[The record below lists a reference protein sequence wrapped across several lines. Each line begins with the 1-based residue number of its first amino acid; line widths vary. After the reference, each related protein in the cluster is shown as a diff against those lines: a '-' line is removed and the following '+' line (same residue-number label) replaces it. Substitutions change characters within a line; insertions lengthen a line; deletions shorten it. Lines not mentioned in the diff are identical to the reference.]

1 VTEPIL
7 EGRDLRMEYG
17 GATVLDVPAVAV
29 GRGEIFA
36 LIGPNG
42 AGKSTL
48 LRILGLL
55 ERPTAGMVRFRGQP
69 VPWGGRDLLATRR
82 QFACVFQEPLL
93 CDATVKANVALGLRL
108 RHRPA
113 KEVAAQVERWLAR
126 LGIAHLAGR
135 GARTLSGGEAQRT
148 SLARAFA
155 ARPDVLLLDEPFA
168 ALDPPTRDELLRL
181 LRELLRQEGITT
193 IFVTHDREEALRLGD
208 RIAVMMGG
216 RLHQVGPPSAVFG
229 RPITEEVARFVGVET
244 ILAGRV
250 TGERA
255 GLLTVEV
262 NGTRIEALGA
272 AAPGEPVLVCL
283 RPEDLVIRR
292 PEARAGRES
301 ARNHLEGRVE
311 EAIPL
316 GAQYR
321 VRIACGPSPGGLI
334 ALVTKQS
341 FDDLGLERGT
351 PVLVTF
357 KASAVHLIRR

>member
-1 VTEPIL
+1 MTVPIL
-7 EGRDLRMEYG
+7 EGADLAVLYAGQR
-17 GATVLDVPAVAV
+17 VLDVPRIEVQA
-29 GRGEIFA
+29 GEILA
-36 LIGPNG
+36 VIGPNG

-48 LRILGLL
+48 LRVLGLL
-55 ERPTAGMVRFRGQP
+55 EPPASGEVRLRGRR
-69 VPWGGRDLLATRR
+69 VPWGSAGLLAVRR
-82 QFACVFQEPLL
+82 RFATVFQEPLL
-93 CDATVKANVALGLRL
+93 CDATVEANVALPLRL
-108 RHRPA
+108 RRRPA
-113 KEVAAQVERWLAR
+113 GEVAAQVTVWLRR
-126 LGIAHLAGR
+126 LGIAHLAKR
-135 GARTLSGGEAQRT
+135 GARSLSGGEAQRA

-155 ARPDVLLLDEPFA
+155 VRPDVLLLDEPFA

-181 LRELLRQEGITT
+181 LQELLRQESITT

-216 RLHQVGPPSAVFG
+216 RLHQVGSPSAVFG

-262 NGTRIEALGA
+262 NGTKIEALGA
-272 AAPGEPVLVCL
+272 AAVGEPVLVCL

-292 PEARAGRES
+292 LEARAGRES

-311 EAIPL
+311 EAIAL

-321 VRIACGPSPGGLI
+321 VRIACGPALGGVI

-351 PVLVTF
+351 PVVLTF